1 MEQKRNN
8 HLLFSP
14 DFYSRI
20 EIKEIYKYSEERD
33 ILNYVRRFSSLF
45 LSFDAFF
52 FDHRRNTS
60 LSPAPINQ
68 P

>member
-8 HLLFSP
+8 HLVSSP

-33 ILNYVRRFSSLF
+33 ILNYVRRFFSLF
-45 LSFDAFF
+45 LSFDHLLFF
-52 FDHRRNTS
+52 LTIVVTR
-60 LSPAPINQ
+60 LYLPLQ
-68 P
+68 

>member
-8 HLLFSP
+8 HLVSSP

-33 ILNYVRRFSSLF
+33 IQLR
-45 LSFDAFF
+45 A
-52 FDHRRNTS
+52 
-60 LSPAPINQ
+60 
-68 P
+68 